1 MTRQQ
6 FPLIALTLA
15 VPLLGVLWLGGR
27 GAGTDGT
34 APALPLLA
42 LLAISE
48 LGLIANA
55 AGAVLGVL
63 AGRRQGWTGRHL
75 LITLGCGFAAV
86 AFLLQ
91 LIRWWPL

>member
-1 MTRQQ
+1 MKRQQ

-15 VPLLGVLWLGGR
+15 VPLLGALWIGGR
-27 GAGTDGT
+27 GAGVDGA

-48 LGLIANA
+48 LGLIANL
-55 AGAVLGVL
+55 AGLVLGVQL
-63 AGRRQGWTGRHL
+63 GRRQGWSGRQV
-75 LITLGCGFAAV
+75 LITMGCGFAAV